1 MRGYLV
7 GQDGLCHADIPE
19 PDDPGSNEVLIE
31 VKAVSLNYRDLL
43 VARGKYG
50 KAPPEPFIAGSDMAG
65 TVLKV
70 GCDVTR
76 FREGTAVLN
85 APFKHWPAGKING
98 DWMQSLIGGAGVNG
112 ILAERVCF
120 PADALVPMPSHFS
133 FHEGATLPI
142 AGLTAWAGVMTHGQV
157 KPGER
162 VLLHGTG
169 GVSIFAAQI
178 ARIAGAQVIMTTSSE
193 EKAEVVKERFGVSE
207 TFDYRDESW
216 PKQVRAYTDGRGVDL
231 VVDVAGGQTF
241 TQSLKA
247 CALNARISLIG
258 ILDGYESVLNPFDI
272 IGRQIQIRGIY
283 MESAQELAALARACE
298 IAQLK
303 PCIDRVFSLDHTLEA
318 YEYLE
323 SQQHIGKIVIGMTS

>member
-1 MRGYLV
+1 MIQTLSEYFNHKDFYLALGY
-7 GQDGLCHADIPE
+7 
-19 PDDPGSNEVLIE
+19 
-31 VKAVSLNYRDLL
+31 
-43 VARGKYG
+43 
-50 KAPPEPFIAGSDMAG
+50 
-65 TVLKV
+65 
-70 GCDVTR
+70 
-76 FREGTAVLN
+76 
-85 APFKHWPAGKING
+85 
-98 DWMQSLIGGAGVNG
+98 
-112 ILAERVCF
+112 
-120 PADALVPMPSHFS
+120 
-133 FHEGATLPI
+133 
-142 AGLTAWAGVMTHGQV
+142 
-157 KPGER
+157 
-162 VLLHGTG
+162 
-169 GVSIFAAQI
+169 
-178 ARIAGAQVIMTTSSE
+178 
-193 EKAEVVKERFGVSE
+193 KAEVVKERFGVSE